1 VVDVGRDVCK
11 VCEIDVCGEG
21 QVLDLDIRSVYDNQ
35 YIEKLYRRIWSS
47 IADVLTWLL
56 YSGNIFSCIRMMFLV
71 VVLIIPHDA
80 KPLYVPTD
88 PLKSS
93 QS

>member
-1 VVDVGRDVCK
+1 MN
-11 VCEIDVCGEG
+11 VCGEC
-21 QVLDLDIRSVYDNQ
+21 QVLDLNIRSVYDNQ
-35 YIEKLYRRIWSS
+35 YIEKLYLRIWSN

-56 YSGNIFSCIRMMFLV
+56 YSGDTFGCIRMMFLV
-71 VVLIIPHDA
+71 VILIIPHDA